1 MDVKP
6 GIIISSTIL
15 FICYEANAKI
25 LKTKPDNTL
34 VTKYNGLSV
43 LTMILL
49 ES

>member
-1 MDVKP
+1 MDAKP
-6 GIIISSTIL
+6 GIRIRSAFIY
-15 FICYEANAKI
+15 ICYESNAKI
-25 LKTKPDNTL
+25 LKTKPDNTV

>member
-6 GIIISSTIL
+6 GIRISSTFL
-15 FICYEANAKI
+15 YICYESNAKI
-25 LKTKPDNTL
+25 LKTKPDNTV